1 MARQGGVE
9 EVVDGL
15 GKRTALFFILFKY
28 NQQKGKYELGHE
40 FKRVVICFVTS
51 MRQKEILSL
60 HKESHIRLSD
70 SDMFKVCWLI
80 TAFD

>member
-28 NQQKGKYELGHE
+28 NQQKGKYELGYE

-51 MRQKEILSL
+51 MRQKKNSEPSQGITHQTLRF
-60 HKESHIRLSD
+60 SH
-70 SDMFKVCWLI
+70 V
-80 TAFD
+80 